1 MAHFVDVNGD
11 QEVYTLPYV
20 DMLRRCEE
28 AEKKMLYVHKQCETH
43 HITLKKVRTVD

>member
-11 QEVYTLPYV
+11 EEVFLLPYV

-28 AEKKMLYVHKQCETH
+28 SERKMLFVHKQCDIH
-43 HITLKKVRTVD
+43 